1 MADELLNKPLSDFSS
16 ASTISDGTLFF
27 ASTPD
32 AITPG
37 KYNTVGVPGGVLKS
51 FLYIELVD
59 TLTAGETSI
68 TFSDN
73 AILSTSTIDIYT
85 DTFGVNPTSV
95 VVATGSVTLTFEA
108 QQSNIGV
115 KVRVS

>member
-16 ASTISDGTLFF
+16 ASTISDDTLFF
-27 ASTPD
+27 ASKPS

-37 KYNTVGVPGGVLKS
+37 KYDTVGVPGGVLKN

-73 AILSTSTIDIYT
+73 SILSTSTIDIYT
-85 DTFGVNPTSV
+85 DTFGVNPTGITVS
-95 VVATGSVTLTFEA
+95 TGSVVLTFEA
-108 QQSNIGV
+108 QQANVGV

>member
-27 ASTPD
+27 ASTPN

-37 KYNTVGVPGGVLKS
+37 KYDTVGVPGGVLKN
-51 FLYIELVD
+51 FLYTELVD

-73 AILSTSTIDIYT
+73 SILSTSTIDIYT

-95 VVATGSVTLTFEA
+95 VVATGSITLTFEA

>member
-37 KYNTVGVPGGVLKS
+37 KYNTVGVPGGVLKN

-95 VVATGSVTLTFEA
+95 VVATGSITLTFEA
-108 QQSNIGV
+108 QQSDIGV
-115 KVRVS
+115 KVRIS